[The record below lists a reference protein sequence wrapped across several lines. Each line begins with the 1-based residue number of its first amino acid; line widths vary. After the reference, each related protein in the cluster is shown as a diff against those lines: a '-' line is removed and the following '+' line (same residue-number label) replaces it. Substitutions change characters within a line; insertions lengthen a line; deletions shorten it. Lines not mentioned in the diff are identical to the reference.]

1 MDHWQ
6 VYCEIGGERSEGQ
19 KTGLELSPGLLT
31 VREDGGSES
40 VSVLVHTPP
49 QCAHCSLELGVSV
62 RNNCRF
68 LVVVPGP
75 ESDDSSPQL

>member
-31 VREDGGSES
+31 VREDGGRES

-62 RNNCRF
+62 RNNCR
-68 LVVVPGP
+68 LQSIPGGP
-75 ESDDSSPQL
+75 GDGDSSAQL